1 MKIRFL
7 TLWMVLAFAGGVLV
21 EAAEPPAEKDAASAG
36 RGATLC
42 HVVPSD
48 QLTKAVPKQATD
60 KTRADCKSLTE
71 AINKCVH
78 LENTVIWLGVWQQA
92 QTAGKSVYTNRLDF
106 MELQQRIESLTR
118 ELNAHADQLQTLIRQ
133 QNMMGL

>member
-71 AINKCVH
+71 AINKCVSGKPRY
-78 LENTVIWLGVWQQA
+78 LARGSRRK
-92 QTAGKSVYTNRLDF
+92 TAGKD
-106 MELQQRIESLTR
+106 TR
-118 ELNAHADQLQTLIRQ
+118 TVSTSRSCSSGLKASPGNSAPSRPAQT
-133 QNMMGL
+133 

>member
-48 QLTKAVPKQATD
+48 QLTKAVPKQASD

-92 QTAGKSVYTNRLDF
+92 QASGNAVYTNRLDF
-106 MELQQRIESLTR
+106 AELQQRIGRLTS
-118 ELNAHADQLQTLIRQ
+118 ELNAHADHLQTLIRK
-133 QNMMGL
+133 QNTIAP